1 MVKEQSRYFP
11 RQLEEI
17 HDWNYKKNGADWSK
31 KYPTCGETNQSPI
44 DLLTDGWPT
53 IEYDDDDFNK
63 IYSNQYKEITVAWN
77 GHTSQ
82 VALDKKGQ
90 NF

>member
-1 MVKEQSRYFP
+1 
-11 RQLEEI
+11 
-17 HDWNYKKNGADWSK
+17 
-31 KYPTCGETNQSPI
+31 
-44 DLLTDGWPT
+44 LTDGWPT